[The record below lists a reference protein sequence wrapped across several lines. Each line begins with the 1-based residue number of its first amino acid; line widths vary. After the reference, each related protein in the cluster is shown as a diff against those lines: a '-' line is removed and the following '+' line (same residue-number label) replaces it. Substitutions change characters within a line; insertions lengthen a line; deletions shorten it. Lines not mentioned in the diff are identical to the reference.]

1 MTVSLVDM
9 TASRDTAIVLH
20 YVFVFLLPPYP
31 VFGALY
37 YIDSVS
43 IYKYKSF
50 TNVQRDF
57 QPQFY
62 LISSKLDEIWV

>member
-1 MTVSLVDM
+1 MVVSLVDM
-9 TASRDTAIVLH
+9 LSSRDTAIILH

-43 IYKYKSF
+43 KRK
-50 TNVQRDF
+50 TKCH
-57 QPQFY
+57 
-62 LISSKLDEIWV
+62 ISARTKCGKGIQMY